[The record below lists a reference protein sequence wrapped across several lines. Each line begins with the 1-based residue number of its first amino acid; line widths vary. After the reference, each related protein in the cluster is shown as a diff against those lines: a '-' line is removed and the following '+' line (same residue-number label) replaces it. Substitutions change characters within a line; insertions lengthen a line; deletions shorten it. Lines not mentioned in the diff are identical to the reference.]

1 VRQFLAGF
9 AGTLFSNICAF
20 SRGNPWEFLEK
31 KWIVPRGKRRHCWH
45 VQDDPRNR

>member
-9 AGTLFSNICAF
+9 AATLFSNICAF

-31 KWIVPRGKRRHCWH
+31 KSIVPRGKKRHC
-45 VQDDPRNR
+45 